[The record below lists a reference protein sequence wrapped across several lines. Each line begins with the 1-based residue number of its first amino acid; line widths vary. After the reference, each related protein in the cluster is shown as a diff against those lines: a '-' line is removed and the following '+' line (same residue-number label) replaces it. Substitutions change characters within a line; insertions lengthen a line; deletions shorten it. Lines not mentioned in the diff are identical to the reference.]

1 MAAGLARGEGEWSMG
16 AGGAA
21 ERGADGGQ
29 AVTGVGGREDSFA
42 AAADWY
48 GSQDYGLARGGALV
62 RGLWREAVFWH
73 TAAGLRGGKSS
84 DG

>member
-1 MAAGLARGEGEWSMG
+1 M
-16 AGGAA
+16 
-21 ERGADGGQ
+21 
-29 AVTGVGGREDSFA
+29 TGVGGREDSFA